1 MKQFW
6 KQYADRM
13 DAATLRERAMIF
25 AAAVA
30 VLVLLMNSL
39 LIEPQLARQKQ
50 LSREIAQR
58 QESMRALQ
66 QQLEKLANE
75 RRASPDEADRRRL
88 EETRKRLAEVDAK
101 LLEEQR
107 RFAPP
112 EQIGP
117 ILEEMLSRN
126 RRLKLVDMRT
136 LPAALLEAGT
146 DKAATAKPAEA
157 KAATDKPAAAKP
169 AGQGQIYRHGVEL
182 TVTGTYLDLLA
193 YLKALEKLPSQ
204 MYWGKLELSVAAPPQ
219 VTLKLSVYT
228 LSLDPAWM
236 RV

>member
-1 MKQFW
+1 VKRLW
-6 KQYADRM
+6 KQYADRI
-13 DAATLRERAMIF
+13 DSATLRERAMIF
-25 AAAVA
+25 AAAVV

-39 LIEPQLARQKQ
+39 LIEPQLVRQKQ

-58 QESMRALQ
+58 QEGMRALQ

-75 RRASPDEADRRRL
+75 RRANPDEAGRRRL

-136 LPAALLEAGT
+136 LPAAPLEAGM
-146 DKAATAKPAEA
+146 DKAAPAKPGEA
-157 KAATDKPAAAKP
+157 RPAADKPAVAKP

-204 MYWGKLELSVAAPPQ
+204 MYWGRLELSAAAHPQ

>member
-1 MKQFW
+1 MKRLW
-6 KQYADRM
+6 KQYADRI
-13 DAATLRERAMIF
+13 DAATLRERVMVF
-25 AAAVA
+25 AAAVV

-58 QESMRALQ
+58 QQGIQALQ
-66 QQLEKLANE
+66 QQLAKMASE
-75 RRASPDEADRRRL
+75 RRANPDEAERARL
-88 EETRKRLAEVDAK
+88 ADARKRLAEVDAK

-107 RFAPP
+107 KFAPP
-112 EQIGP
+112 EQIGS

-126 RRLKLVDMRT
+126 RKLKLVDMRT
-136 LPAALLEAGT
+136 LPAAPLEA
-146 DKAATAKPAEA
+146 
-157 KAATDKPAAAKP
+157 DKPAAAAQAAQAKPPAAKP
-169 AGQGQIYRHGVEL
+169 AGTGQVYRHGVEL
-182 TVTGTYLDLLA
+182 TVAGTYLDLLA

-204 MYWGKLELSVAAPPQ
+204 MYWGKLDLSVTAHPQ

>member
-1 MKQFW
+1 MKRLW
-6 KQYADRM
+6 KQYADRI
-13 DAATLRERAMIF
+13 DSATLRERAMIF
-25 AAAVA
+25 AAAVV

-39 LIEPQLARQKQ
+39 LIEPQLVRQKQ

-58 QESMRALQ
+58 QEGMRALQ

-75 RRASPDEADRRRL
+75 RRANPDEAGRRRL

-136 LPAALLEAGT
+136 LPAAPLEAGM
-146 DKAATAKPAEA
+146 DKAGAAKPGEAKPAA
-157 KAATDKPAAAKP
+157 DKPAAAKP

-204 MYWGKLELSVAAPPQ
+204 MYWGRLELSAAAHPQ

>member
-1 MKQFW
+1 MKQLW
-6 KQYADRM
+6 KQYADRI
-13 DAATLRERAMIF
+13 DGATLRERVMVF
-25 AAAVA
+25 AAAV
-30 VLVLLMNSL
+30 VILVLLMNSL

-50 LSREIAQR
+50 LARDIAQR
-58 QESMRALQ
+58 QQGIQALQ
-66 QQLEKLANE
+66 QQLAKLAGE
-75 RRASPDEADRRRL
+75 RRANPDEAERARL
-88 EETRKRLAEVDAK
+88 TDARKRLAGIEAK
-101 LLEEQR
+101 LVEEQHK
-107 RFAPP
+107 FAPP
-112 EQIGP
+112 EQIGA

-136 LPAALLEAGT
+136 LPVAPLEAAA
-146 DKAATAKPAEA
+146 DKAAAGAKPAQA
-157 KAATDKPAAAKP
+157 KPPAAK
-169 AGQGQIYRHGVEL
+169 QGQVYRHGVEL

-204 MYWGKLELSVAAPPQ
+204 MYWGKLDLSVAAHPQ